1 MRSGS
6 SIRLTVLAA
15 LAIAVATM
23 PACSHKNTSQN
34 AEPSNS
40 GSSATTSG
48 VGGGNAGASQSH
60 GSANTSGQADTPIDV
75 NATYG
80 QPPMNAEEAALAQKV
95 KETITADPRIKS
107 KRIYVGVTHS
117 WNGSPRKDPVVTLAG
132 SVATEEEKTA
142 AVNDVAKMQGQGWTV
157 GNSIS
162 VDASQESQSATE
174 VPSPWSEPAASET
187 TKVPLCPGLTIV
199 TAVASGGDYESI
211 KTVESVDPK
220 QVRLK
225 YSSESNRP
233 WWEVPP
239 ARRNCEA
246 GTPGCTVT
254 NFLTHRN
261 VLASD
266 LESAHNYD
274 QIFVTDKKASSTL
287 PGATAIGTSA
297 AVLRE
302 LKTKGVSRLGLCTF
316 AEDIAGVDE
325 HNIASDTTHFRTTP
339 AGCEGFSFIDLKR
352 VGNAPVPVRVLVN
365 GVAVDLP
372 ALQASGLHGPNKFS
386 DRSEF
391 FFLDDEQ
398 NPLTLKFRLGI
409 GARPALSPDVRQKC
423 EAAKTQG
430 NFSLGGDDPPSCD
443 LPEGGD
449 RDVLTVTKITTKCEL
464 PSTIGNSGASGADT
478 GASALEKSLAE
489 TGKVDVYSI
498 YFSFNSDKLRDES
511 KPTLK
516 DIAEVLRRHPDWKLQ
531 VTGHTDGIGG
541 DEFNLDLSK
550 RRAAAVKTALVKQF
564 SVNMGRL
571 ATAGYGKSQPKD
583 TNDTLEGRARNRRVE
598 LMRIN

>member
-1 MRSGS
+1 MISGP
-6 SIRLTVLAA
+6 SIRLATV
-15 LAIAVATM
+15 AVVMVTLATM
-23 PACSHKNTSQN
+23 PACSRNRSSQN
-34 AEPSNS
+34 AEPSKSS
-40 GSSATTSG
+40 GPTTIPGASAG
-48 VGGGNAGASQSH
+48 NVGGSPSN
-60 GSANTSGQADTPIDV
+60 GSTNTSAQADAPIDV

-95 KETITADPRIKS
+95 KDTIAADPRINS
-107 KRIYVGVTHS
+107 KRIYVGVTHN
-117 WNGSPRKDPVVTLAG
+117 WNGTPRKDPVVTLAG
-132 SVATEEEKTA
+132 SVASQEEKTA
-142 AVNDVAKMQGQGWTV
+142 AINDLVKMEGEGWSV
-157 GNSIS
+157 FNSIS
-162 VDASQESQSATE
+162 LETSQASQSASQA
-174 VPSPWSEPAASET
+174 PGPWSEPPSKT
-187 TKVPLCPGLTIV
+187 PSVPLCPGLTIV

-211 KTVESVDPK
+211 KTVESVDSK

-225 YSSESNRP
+225 YSSESNWP

-246 GTPGCTVT
+246 GTPGCSIT
-254 NFLTHRN
+254 NFLTHRT
-261 VLASD
+261 VLAND

-274 QIFVTDKKASSTL
+274 QIFVTDKKATDTL

-302 LKTKGVSRLGLCTF
+302 LKTKGVSRVGLCTF
-316 AEDIAGVDE
+316 AEDMAGVEE
-325 HNIASDTTHFRTTP
+325 HEIDGTTHFRPTP
-339 AGCEGFSFIDLKR
+339 AGCEDFSPIDLKR
-352 VGNAPVPVRVLVN
+352 VGDAPVPVRVLLN
-365 GVAVDLP
+365 GIAVDLP

-409 GARPALSPDVRQKC
+409 GVRPALSPDVSQKC

-430 NFSLGGDDPPSCD
+430 NFSLGGDDPPRCD

-449 RDVLTVTKITTKCEL
+449 RDVLTVTKITTRCEV
-464 PSTIGNSGASGADT
+464 PRAIADSSAGGGADS
-478 GASALEKSLAE
+478 GVSALEKSLVE
-489 TGKVDVYSI
+489 TGKVDIYSI

-516 DIAEVLRRHPDWKLQ
+516 DIAEVMRRHPDWKLQ
-531 VTGHTDGIGG
+531 VNGHTDGIGG

-550 RRAAAVKTALVKQF
+550 RRAAAVKDALVKQCKI
-564 SVNMGRL
+564 VGGRL
-571 ATAGYGKSQPKD
+571 ATSGYGKSQPKD

-598 LMRIN
+598 LMKIS